1 VAGKNWLVLRSPFLS
16 DGSRVAFMAA
26 VDPDFQPRHGI
37 FWDQSGSVATVI
49 LPDVPAPGRPGLT
62 VYDAGPIRG
71 YTAGGVLVF
80 EAALADAAGFG
91 RSAALSA
98 EPNGTV
104 HMLVAAGD
112 VVDVSNGAGDLR
124 EVRSVHA
131 GELAE
136 DGTLS
141 LRLAFTDGSS
151 GIFTLRVPG
160 S

>member
-1 VAGKNWLVLRSPFLS
+1 
-16 DGSRVAFMAA
+16 
-26 VDPDFQPRHGI
+26 
-37 FWDQSGSVATVI
+37 
-49 LPDVPAPGRPGLT
+49 
-62 VYDAGPIRG
+62 
-71 YTAGGVLVF
+71 
-80 EAALADAAGFG
+80 
-91 RSAALSA
+91 
-98 EPNGTV
+98 
-104 HMLVAAGD
+104 
-112 VVDVSNGAGDLR
+112 VSNGAGDLR

>member
-1 VAGKNWLVLRSPFLS
+1 
-16 DGSRVAFMAA
+16 
-26 VDPDFQPRHGI
+26 
-37 FWDQSGSVATVI
+37 VATVI

-112 VVDVSNGAGDLR
+112 MVDVSNGAGDLR